1 MAHTDLSR
9 GAGEAQASSD
19 RSIEQATLIGTLL
32 HLWPY
37 IWPGDRVDLKMRV
50 VWSMVLLL
58 VAKLATLSVPFTFKW
73 AIDALTGAG
82 SAPVQPSN
90 WTMWLIASP
99 LIMTGSYGA
108 IRVLMAILTQWR
120 DGIFARVAMHA
131 VRKLA
136 YLTFVHMHELSLR
149 FHLER
154 KTGGLTRVLMAILT
168 QWRDGIFARVAMH
181 AVRKLAYLTFV
192 HMHELSL
199 RFHLERKT
207 GGLTRVLERGRLGIE
222 VIVRMVI
229 LQLAPTIVEVSL
241 LMGVLLWQFDW
252 RYVLV
257 TMITVVIFMYYTYV
271 ATEWRIEIRRK
282 MNDSDTE
289 ANTKAIDS
297 LLNYETVKY
306 FSAEERE
313 ATRYDRSM
321 ERYERNSVKTY
332 TSLAVLNTGQAVIF
346 TAGLTATMLMCA
358 IGVRNG
364 TNTVGDFVM
373 VNAMMIQ
380 LYQPLNFM
388 GMVYRE
394 IKQAVIDIEK
404 MFSVLS
410 RNPEIKDVPGAKPL
424 IVTTGSV
431 RFDDVRFSY
440 DPERP
445 ILKGLSFE
453 VPAGKTVA
461 IVGPSGAGKSTIS
474 RLLFRLY
481 DVSSGKILI
490 DGQDIRNVTQSSLR
504 ASIGMVPQD
513 TVLFNDTIRYNI
525 RYGRWDADDAEVE
538 QAAQLAQIDGFIRMS
553 PKGYETQVGERGLK
567 LSGGE
572 KQRVAIARTVLK
584 APPILVLDEATSAL
598 DSHTEQEIQDALERV
613 SRNRTS
619 LVIAHR
625 LSTIV
630 GADEIIVLDQ
640 GRIAER
646 GTHSQLLA
654 TDGLYASM
662 WNRQREAQEARERL
676 ARIADEN
683 EAPNRAPP
691 PVDDVLVTPA
701 AAE

>member
-1 MAHTDLSR
+1 MTLPDSSP
-9 GAGEAQASSD
+9 GAGQAQSSSD
-19 RSIEQATLIGTLL
+19 RSIEQATLIGTLM

-37 IWPGDRVDLKMRV
+37 IWPGDRLDLRMRV
-50 VWSMVLLL
+50 VWSVVLLL

-73 AIDALTGAG
+73 AIDALTGADT
-82 SAPVQPSN
+82 APVQASN
-90 WTMWLIASP
+90 WPLWLIASP
-99 LIMTGSYGA
+99 LIMTLSYGA
-108 IRVLMAILTQWR
+108 IRVLMA
-120 DGIFARVAMHA
+120 V
-131 VRKLA
+131 
-136 YLTFVHMHELSLR
+136 
-149 FHLER
+149 
-154 KTGGLTRVLMAILT
+154 LT

-229 LQLAPTIVEVSL
+229 LQLVPTVVEVTL

-252 RYVLV
+252 RYVLA
-257 TMITVVIFMYYTYV
+257 TMITVVVFMYYTYI

-282 MNDSDTE
+282 MNESDTD

-313 ATRYDRSM
+313 AARYDRSM
-321 ERYERNSVKTY
+321 EGYERASVKTY

-358 IGVRNG
+358 IGVRRG

-404 MFSVLS
+404 MLGVLS
-410 RNPEIKDVPGAKPL
+410 RNPEVKDVPGAKPL
-424 IVTTGSV
+424 IVTSGSV

-481 DVSSGKILI
+481 DISGGKILI
-490 DGQDIRNVTQSSLR
+490 DGHDIRNVTQSSLR

-525 RYGRWDADDAEVE
+525 RYGRWDASDAEVE

-572 KQRVAIARTVLK
+572 KQRVAIARTILK
-584 APPILVLDEATSAL
+584 GPPILVLDEATSAL

-654 TDGLYASM
+654 TGGLYASM

-691 PVDDVLVTPA
+691 LVDDALVTPA

>member
-1 MAHTDLSR
+1 MSQDDLTAPASPVSAPDNAL
-9 GAGEAQASSD
+9 GQASLT
-19 RSIEQATLIGTLL
+19 ATLA

-37 IWPGDRVDLKMRV
+37 IWPGDRADLKMRV
-50 VWSMVLLL
+50 VWSVVLLL
-58 VAKLATLSVPFTFKW
+58 AAKIATLAVPFTFKW
-73 AIDALTGAG
+73 ATDALTGADT
-82 SAPVQPSN
+82 APVQASN
-90 WTMWLIASP
+90 WMLWVIAAP
-99 LIMTGSYGA
+99 IALTVGYGA
-108 IRVLMAILTQWR
+108 LRVVM
-120 DGIFARVAMHA
+120 GV
-131 VRKLA
+131 
-136 YLTFVHMHELSLR
+136 
-149 FHLER
+149 
-154 KTGGLTRVLMAILT
+154 LT

-207 GGLTRVLERGRLGIE
+207 GGLTRVLERGRNGIE
-222 VIVRMVI
+222 TIVRMVI
-229 LQLAPTIVEVSL
+229 LQLVPTIVEVAL
-241 LMGVLLWQFDW
+241 LMAVLLWKFDW
-252 RYVLV
+252 RYVAATL
-257 TMITVVIFMYYTYV
+257 ITVVIYMYYTYI
-271 ATEWRIEIRRK
+271 ATEWRIGIRRK

-306 FSAEERE
+306 FGAEERE
-313 ATRYDRSM
+313 AARYDRSM
-321 ERYERNSVKTY
+321 ARYEQASVKAY
-332 TSLAVLNTGQAVIF
+332 TSLAVLNAGQAVIF
-346 TAGLTATMLMCA
+346 TAGLTATMAMCA
-358 IGVRNG
+358 VGVRSG
-364 TNTVGDFVM
+364 RNTVGDFVM

-394 IKQAVIDIEK
+394 IKQAIIDIEM
-404 MFSVLS
+404 MFNVLS
-410 RNPEIKDVPGAKPL
+410 RKAEIKDVPGAVPL
-424 IVTTGSV
+424 IVTSGNV
-431 RFDDVRFSY
+431 RFDNVHFAYEPDRQ
-440 DPERP
+440 

-481 DVSSGKILI
+481 DVSSGRILI
-490 DGQDIRNVTQSSLR
+490 DGQDIRNVTQNSLR
-504 ASIGMVPQD
+504 AAIGMVPQD

-525 RYGRWDADDAEVE
+525 RYGRWDATDAEVE
-538 QAAQLAQIDGFIRMS
+538 EAAGLAQIDGFIRMS

-572 KQRVAIARTVLK
+572 KQRVAIARTILK
-584 APPILVLDEATSAL
+584 GPPILVLDEATSAL
-598 DSHTEQEIQDALERV
+598 DSHTEREIQDALERV

-630 GADEIIVLDQ
+630 TADEIIVLDQ

-646 GTHSQLLA
+646 GTHTQLLA
-654 TDGLYASM
+654 SGGLYASM
-662 WNRQREAQEARERL
+662 WNRQREAQEAREKL

-683 EAPNRAPP
+683 VAPNREPP

>member
-1 MAHTDLSR
+1 MADTDSFR
-9 GAGEAQASSD
+9 DAGEALPPSNTT
-19 RSIEQATLIGTLL
+19 IEQATLIGTLV

-37 IWPGDRVDLKMRV
+37 IWPSDRADLKMRV

-58 VAKLATLSVPFTFKW
+58 LAKLATLAVPFTFKW
-73 AIDALTGAG
+73 AIDALTGANT
-82 SAPVQPSN
+82 APVQSSN
-90 WTMWLIASP
+90 WQLWLIASP
-99 LIMTGSYGA
+99 LIMTLGYGGL
-108 IRVLMAILTQWR
+108 RVLMA
-120 DGIFARVAMHA
+120 V
-131 VRKLA
+131 
-136 YLTFVHMHELSLR
+136 
-149 FHLER
+149 
-154 KTGGLTRVLMAILT
+154 LT

-207 GGLTRVLERGRLGIE
+207 GGLTRVLERGRAGIE

-241 LMGVLLWQFDW
+241 LMAVLLWQFDW
-252 RYVLV
+252 RYVLATLV
-257 TMITVVIFMYYTYV
+257 TVVVFMYFTYI
-271 ATEWRIEIRRK
+271 ATEWRIEIRRR

-306 FSAEERE
+306 FGAEERE
-313 ATRYDRSM
+313 AQRYDHSM
-321 ERYERNSVKTY
+321 ERYERASVKTY
-332 TSLAVLNTGQAVIF
+332 TSLAVLNAGQAIIF
-346 TAGLTATMLMCA
+346 TAGLTAIMLMCA
-358 IGVRNG
+358 AGVRNG
-364 TNTVGDFVM
+364 THTVGDFVL

-394 IKQAVIDIEK
+394 IKQAIIDIEK
-404 MFSVLS
+404 MFNVLA
-410 RNPEIKDVPGAKPL
+410 RNPEIKDVPGARPL
-424 IVTTGSV
+424 IVTSGNL
-431 RFDDVRFSY
+431 RFEDVRFSY

-445 ILKGLSFE
+445 ILKGLGFE

-481 DVSSGKILI
+481 DVSSGRILI

-525 RYGRWDADDAEVE
+525 RYGRWNASDAEVE

-584 APPILVLDEATSAL
+584 GPPILVLDEATSAL
-598 DSHTEQEIQDALERV
+598 DSHTEREIHDALERV
-613 SRNRTS
+613 SHNRTS

-640 GRIAER
+640 GRIVER
-646 GTHSQLLA
+646 GTHSGLLA
-654 TDGLYASM
+654 SGGLYASM
-662 WNRQREAQEARERL
+662 WNRQREAEEAREKL
-676 ARIADEN
+676 ARIADDD
-683 EAPNRAPP
+683 EAPNREPP
-691 PVDDVLVTPA
+691 PVDDALVTPA

>member
-1 MAHTDLSR
+1 MAHTDSHP
-9 GAGEAQASSD
+9 APQPQQDDTAQ
-19 RSIEQATLIGTLL
+19 RATLIGTLL

-50 VWSMVLLL
+50 VWSFALLL

-73 AIDALTGAG
+73 AIDALTGADT
-82 SAPVQPSN
+82 APVQSSN
-90 WTMWLIASP
+90 WALWLIASP
-99 LIMTGSYGA
+99 LIMTVSYGA
-108 IRVLMAILTQWR
+108 VRVLMAVLTQWR
-120 DGIFARVAMHA
+120 DGIFAKVAMHA

-136 YLTFVHMHELSLR
+136 YR
-149 FHLER
+149 
-154 KTGGLTRVLMAILT
+154 
-168 QWRDGIFARVAMH
+168 
-181 AVRKLAYLTFV
+181 TFV

-207 GGLTRVLERGRLGIE
+207 GGLTRVLERGRNGIE
-222 VIVRMVI
+222 TIVRMLI
-229 LQLAPTIVEVSL
+229 LQLVPTIVEL
-241 LMGVLLWQFDW
+241 AMMLGVLLWQFDW

-257 TMITVVIFMYYTYV
+257 TFITVVVYMLFTYY
-271 ATEWRIEIRRK
+271 ATEWRIEIRRR
-282 MNDSDTE
+282 MNESDTE

-306 FSAEERE
+306 FGAEERE
-313 ATRYDRSM
+313 ARRYDRSM
-321 ERYERNSVKTY
+321 ERYEEASIRTY
-332 TSLAVLNTGQAVIF
+332 TSLAVLNAGQAAIF
-346 TAGLTATMLMCA
+346 TAGLTATMLLCA
-358 IGVRNG
+358 FAIRNG
-364 TNTVGDFVM
+364 THTVGDFVM
-373 VNAMMIQ
+373 INAMMIQ
-380 LYQPLNFM
+380 LFVPLNFM
-388 GMVYRE
+388 GFVYRE
-394 IKQAVIDIEK
+394 IRQAIIDIEK
-404 MFSVLS
+404 MFDVLA
-410 RNPEIKDVPGAKPL
+410 RPAEIKDAPGAKPL
-424 IVTTGSV
+424 AVTSGNV
-431 RFDDVRFSY
+431 RFEDVRFSY
-440 DPERP
+440 DADRQ

-481 DVSSGKILI
+481 DVSGGKILI
-490 DGQDIRNVTQSSLR
+490 DGQDIRSVTQNSLR
-504 ASIGMVPQD
+504 AAIGMVPQD

-525 RYGRWDADDAEVE
+525 RYGRWDATDAEVE
-538 QAAQLAQIDGFIRMS
+538 QAAQLAQIDAFIRMS

-584 APPILVLDEATSAL
+584 APPILLLDEATSAL

-619 LVIAHR
+619 LLIAHR

-640 GRIAER
+640 GAIAER

-654 TDGLYASM
+654 AGGLYASM

-676 ARIADEN
+676 ALIGDEN
-683 EAPNRAPP
+683 EAPNREPP
-691 PVDDVLVTPA
+691 PVDDPLVTPA